1 MSEKEAIKNILQ
13 KPKTVAVVGASRDS
27 TKDSHQVAEYLKAN
41 GYTVVPINPFADEV
55 LGMKCHKSLVD
66 LPDELQKTI
75 DIVDI
80 FRPPE
85 AVPLIVDQAI
95 LLRKKH
101 GKPDVIWTQLGIVHE
116 EAAKVAVDAGFS
128 VVMNKCMMVEHGR
141 LRASGEDSE
150 LARIRARKKRELLES
165 ATADDRDAKGAL
177 SSPLTVGDGDFNQIV
192 QRYPLIV
199 IDCWAAWCGPCR
211 MVAPIIDELAKAYAG
226 SVVFGK
232 LNVDENQET
241 AVRFNVMSIP
251 TMLIMKNGKEVDRIV
266 GAVPKQSIEA
276 RLRRHL

>member
-1 MSEKEAIKNILQ
+1 MSEKETITNLLRE
-13 KPKTVAVVGASRDS
+13 PKTVAVVGVSRDS
-27 TKDSHQVAEYLKAN
+27 TKDSYQVAEYLKAH
-41 GYTVVPINPFADEV
+41 GYTIVPINPFADEV
-55 LGMKCHKSLVD
+55 LGMKCYKSLVD

-85 AVPLIVDQAI
+85 AVPSIVDHAI

-101 GKPDVIWTQLGIVHE
+101 GKPDVVWMQLGIVHE
-116 EAAKVAVDAGFS
+116 EAAKRAVEAGFS
-128 VVMNKCMMVEHGR
+128 VVMNKCMRIEHGR

-165 ATADDRDAKGAL
+165 ATGEAGDAKGAL
-177 SSPLTVGDGDFNQIV
+177 SSPLTVSDGDFEQVV

-199 IDCWAAWCGPCR
+199 VDCWAAWCGPCR
-211 MVAPIIDELAKAYAG
+211 MVAPVIDELARAYAG

-232 LNVDENQET
+232 LNVDENPET

-251 TMLIMKNGKEVDRIV
+251 TLLIMRNGKEVDRIV
-266 GAVPKQSIEA
+266 GAVPRQSVEA